1 MFIGRQKELSIL
13 NKHYQTDTFQ
23 CIVMYGRRRI
33 GKTSVIKE
41 FIKDKDAVYFTGI
54 EGNEKQNLENFSKAI
69 WEQTENIYGTAPVY
83 DSYQSALEFI
93 FEKAQDKRLILC
105 IDEYPY
111 IAKASK
117 SLASTLQFLIDKYKD
132 TSKLYIILCG
142 SSMSYMEE
150 NVLSYKAPLYGRRTA
165 QLQINPL
172 NFFESIAY
180 IKNFSN
186 EDKALAYGIVGGT
199 PQYLL
204 QINDKLSLEENIKNI
219 FLEPSSFMYEEPVN
233 FLKQE
238 MREPAVYNSIIS
250 AIANGYTKLS
260 EISSKTGEQTSI
272 CSMYIKNLISLG
284 IVKKEIPA
292 GEDKSKKTTYSITDN
307 MFRFWYRFIQPNMS
321 AISKGAVEN
330 VYKYI
335 EQNISKYMGSVFE
348 NICIDYMWQMLLM
361 GKSEVTFNNIGRW
374 WGTSNI
380 TKTQIEIDVF
390 GTDNE
395 NRAIFGECK
404 WTNKKAD
411 VDVLDNLIDKSMNF
425 KYEKYYYIFSKSGFT
440 DALKS
445 RAEKM
450 ENVRLVTYEDMVAAL
465 AG

>member
-1 MFIGRQKELSIL
+1 MFIGRHKELSIL

-172 NFFESIAY
+172 NFFESTAY
-180 IKNFSN
+180 TKNFSN
-186 EDKALAYGIVGGT
+186 EDKALAYGIAGGT

-219 FLEPSSFMYEEPVN
+219 F
-233 FLKQE
+233 
-238 MREPAVYNSIIS
+238 
-250 AIANGYTKLS
+250 
-260 EISSKTGEQTSI
+260 
-272 CSMYIKNLISLG
+272 
-284 IVKKEIPA
+284 
-292 GEDKSKKTTYSITDN
+292 
-307 MFRFWYRFIQPNMS
+307 
-321 AISKGAVEN
+321 
-330 VYKYI
+330 
-335 EQNISKYMGSVFE
+335 
-348 NICIDYMWQMLLM
+348 
-361 GKSEVTFNNIGRW
+361 
-374 WGTSNI
+374 
-380 TKTQIEIDVF
+380 
-390 GTDNE
+390 
-395 NRAIFGECK
+395 
-404 WTNKKAD
+404 
-411 VDVLDNLIDKSMNF
+411 
-425 KYEKYYYIFSKSGFT
+425 
-440 DALKS
+440 
-445 RAEKM
+445 
-450 ENVRLVTYEDMVAAL
+450 
-465 AG
+465 